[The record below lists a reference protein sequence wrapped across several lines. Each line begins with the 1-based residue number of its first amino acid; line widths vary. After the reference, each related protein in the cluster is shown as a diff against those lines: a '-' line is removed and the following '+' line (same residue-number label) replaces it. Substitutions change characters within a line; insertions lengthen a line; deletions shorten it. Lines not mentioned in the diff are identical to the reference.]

1 MPDTSDEGSKRWS
14 TFRPRA
20 FSIAATGLGE
30 SLICDDPRLFVPTA
44 WFGPTEA
51 GSEKDPQAGCLFAFK
66 PGVRDLPENRY
77 AG

>member
-1 MPDTSDEGSKRWS
+1 VVNIQAEGVLNCRN
-14 TFRPRA
+14 
-20 FSIAATGLGE
+20 GLGE